1 MSERNPDSAARRSE
15 SADAPEPPD
24 RPPFKVA
31 FLATWPRVYAFVLIS
46 QVLVALGLWLLS
58 EAAS

>member
-1 MSERNPDSAARRSE
+1 MSERNPDSAARHGE
-15 SADAPEPPD
+15 SAEPPD

-46 QVLVALGLWLLS
+46 QAVVALGLWLLS